1 MSTTHESEGFVPTPL
16 EGQGARLKDNYYLE
30 SKENEVSAKLT
41 MSTKGLKR
49 ILLESLEIDEQEI
62 TLGVTHQKALHHA
75 ENSPRDVQRA
85 YLNSR

>member
-1 MSTTHESEGFVPTPL
+1 
-16 EGQGARLKDNYYLE
+16 
-30 SKENEVSAKLT
+30 

-62 TLGVTHQKALHHA
+62 TLGVTRQKALHHA
-75 ENSPRDVQRA
+75 EDSPRDVQRT